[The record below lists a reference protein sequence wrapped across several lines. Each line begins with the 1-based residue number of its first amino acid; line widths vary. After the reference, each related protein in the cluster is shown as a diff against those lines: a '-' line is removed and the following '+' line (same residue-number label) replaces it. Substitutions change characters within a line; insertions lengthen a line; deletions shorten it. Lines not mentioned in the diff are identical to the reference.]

1 MAKKLTCSICKN
13 YKTVNDIMSGSMLSD
28 NTSSFITTQDPEW
41 TDESLICHNCLNNY
55 RALQVEQLLEEEKGK
70 LSKLELQVLKSIREQ
85 EILSENYLEEY
96 EDQQT
101 FGERVADKMA
111 TIGGSWPF
119 IISFLIFLF
128 LWISLNTE
136 LLTKRPLDPFP
147 FIFLN
152 LMLSCLAAIQ
162 APIIMMSQGR
172 QSEKDRLK
180 AEMDYQIN
188 LKSEL
193 QIRALNRKMDQFMT
207 QQWQRFLEIQ
217 QIQTQIISAKTSVQA
232 ENQQA

>member
-28 NTSSFITTQDPEW
+28 NTSSFITTQVPEW
-41 TDESLICHNCLNNY
+41 ADDSLICHNCLNNY

-85 EILSENYLEEY
+85 EILSENYLDEY
-96 EDQQT
+96 EDHQT

-111 TIGGSWPF
+111 SIGGSWPF
-119 IISFLIFLF
+119 IIGFLLFLF
-128 LWISLNTE
+128 FWISLNTE
-136 LLTKRPLDPFP
+136 LLVNRPLDPFP

-217 QIQTQIISAKTSVQA
+217 QLQTQIISAKTSVQA
-232 ENQQA
+232 ENQQV

>member
-1 MAKKLTCSICKN
+1 
-13 YKTVNDIMSGSMLSD
+13 MLSD
-28 NTSSFITTQDPEW
+28 NTSNFITTQNPEW
-41 TDESLICHNCLNNY
+41 ADESLICHTCLNNY
-55 RALQVEQLLEEEKGK
+55 RTLQVEQLLEEEKGK

-85 EILSENYLEEY
+85 EILSENYLDEY
-96 EDQQT
+96 EEKQT
-101 FGERVADKMA
+101 FGERVADNMA
-111 TIGGSWPF
+111 SIGGSWPF
-119 IISFLIFLF
+119 IIGFLIFLF
-128 LWISLNTE
+128 LWIVLNSSLFSS
-136 LLTKRPLDPFP
+136 KSLDPFP

-193 QIRALNRKMDQFMT
+193 QTRALNRKMDQFMT

-217 QIQTQIISAKTSVQA
+217 QIQTQIIGAKTSGYT
-232 ENQQA
+232 ENKQP

>member
-13 YKTVNDIMSGSMLSD
+13 YKTVNDIMDGSMLSD
-28 NTSSFITTQDPEW
+28 NTSSFITTQNPEW
-41 TDESLICHNCLNNY
+41 TEESLICHNCLNNF
-55 RALQVEQLLEEEKGK
+55 RAIQVEKLLEEEKGK

-85 EILSENYLEEY
+85 EILSENYLDEY
-96 EDQQT
+96 EDRQT

-111 TIGGSWPF
+111 SIGGSWPF
-119 IISFLIFLF
+119 IISFLLFLF
-128 LWISLNTE
+128 FWISLNTE
-136 LLTKRPLDPFP
+136 LLMKKPLDPFP

-217 QIQTQIISAKTSVQA
+217 QIQTQIISAKTTVPA
-232 ENQQA
+232 ENQRP

>member
-1 MAKKLTCSICKN
+1 
-13 YKTVNDIMSGSMLSD
+13 MLSD
-28 NTSSFITTQDPEW
+28 NTSNFITTQNPEW
-41 TDESLICHNCLNNY
+41 ADESLICHSCLNNY
-55 RALQVEQLLEEEKGK
+55 RTLQVEQLLEEEKGK

-85 EILSENYLEEY
+85 EILSENYLDEY
-96 EDQQT
+96 EDKQT

-119 IISFLIFLF
+119 IIGFLIFLF
-128 LWISLNTE
+128 LWITLNSSLFFN
-136 LLTKRPLDPFP
+136 KSLDPFP

-193 QIRALNRKMDQFMT
+193 QTRSLNRKMDQFMT

-217 QIQTQIISAKTSVQA
+217 QIQTQIISAKTASYT
-232 ENQQA
+232 ENKQP